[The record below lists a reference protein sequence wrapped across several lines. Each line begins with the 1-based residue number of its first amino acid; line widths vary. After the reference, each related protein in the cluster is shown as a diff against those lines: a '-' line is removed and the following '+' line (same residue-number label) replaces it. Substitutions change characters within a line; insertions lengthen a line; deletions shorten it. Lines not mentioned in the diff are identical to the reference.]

1 MSKATLW
8 DVFDAAMGTA
18 ELVTGEIA
26 KYKIEQDEA
35 ELRKFELEQKK
46 KMADFDLQL
55 QNRTDFDNFESDYN
69 RFMDQQQKNLMSR
82 IKTNYGQQRATEWFD
97 NLRVDGQIQIDKL
110 ETDLRKNN
118 VLQTN
123 MDIIK

>member
-35 ELRKFELEQKK
+35 ELRKFELV
-46 KMADFDLQL
+46 
-55 QNRTDFDNFESDYN
+55 NV
-69 RFMDQQQKNLMSR
+69 
-82 IKTNYGQQRATEWFD
+82 ITE
-97 NLRVDGQIQIDKL
+97 IQVHVFCKVCLTIS
-110 ETDLRKNN
+110 
-118 VLQTN
+118 
-123 MDIIK
+123 